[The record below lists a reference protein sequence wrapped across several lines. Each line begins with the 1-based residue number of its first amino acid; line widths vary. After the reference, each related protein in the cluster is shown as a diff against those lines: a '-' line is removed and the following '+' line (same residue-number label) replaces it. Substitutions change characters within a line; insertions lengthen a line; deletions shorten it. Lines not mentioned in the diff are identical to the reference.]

1 MKRRALLLVLLA
13 GCSVAEAKHLVCDKV
28 FNERHRMWVTSGNC
42 HYEPG
47 PAPETGGARTERH
60 VGDIERIQKYGDG
73 SVRID
78 RYGMPGHLE
87 EWKEVSPGE
96 WKRIQ

>member
-1 MKRRALLLVLLA
+1 MKRRALLLALLM
-13 GCSVAEAKHLVCDKV
+13 GCSAADARHLVCV
-28 FNERHRMWVTSGNC
+28 PSGGISRWGGSVSNECHWESGD
-42 HYEPG
+42 
-47 PAPETGGARTERH
+47 APSGVRTEKH

-96 WKRIQ
+96 WKRIW